1 MAYAGQTIDNPV
13 TGEHITFLT
22 TTSETRG
29 EFLRFDCRVEPGKAR
44 LAPHLH
50 TTQIERFT
58 MLEGTLGA
66 RVGDEIY
73 TLLPG
78 QSLTL
83 PARVV
88 HQWWNPTDETV
99 RFQVKVTPA
108 RNLEATLEAIC
119 GMAQDGKLTRQAM
132 PRNPFRLAQFGKLS
146 ETYLPVIP
154 VWLQRIGLTMGA
166 TMGRILGYDPTFAAY
181 RTPALAPQ
189 AVPARASE
197 VRVLDEA
204 VA

>member
-22 TTSETRG
+22 TSSETNST
-29 EFLRFDCRVEPGKAR
+29 FLRFECRVEPGKAR

-50 TTQIERFT
+50 TTQTERFT
-58 MLEGTLGA
+58 MLEGILGA
-66 RVGDEIY
+66 RVGDEVY

-99 RFQVKVTPA
+99 RFQVEVTPA

-119 GMAQDGKLTRQAM
+119 GMAQEGKLTKQAM

-154 VWLQRIGLTMGA
+154 VWMQQVGLTMGSA
-166 TMGRILGYDPTFAAY
+166 LGRILGYDPSFAAY
-181 RTPALAPQ
+181 RTPALAP
-189 AVPARASE
+189 RAASALAPE
-197 VRVLDEA
+197 VRVLEEA